1 MKPGIPWSVKG
12 IEQQARVAAKQAARQ
27 SGMTIGEWLNSVI
40 MESADGN
47 DDLER
52 RYRRPP
58 YRPRQAHGAEQGDG
72 EEVTLRLEE
81 IADQLH
87 DMARHDSDTALARP
101 MGPEDETQLRAI
113 IERLDAHEH
122 NTSSALGAMQEQL
135 EQVSQRLGGEAGQP
149 PTAPQRPDD
158 VPGYRALEGALRNI
172 IEHIEISET
181 RTRDSIRS
189 LQERLTQP
197 SGELND
203 LSEVQQ
209 AEQRLR
215 GLVEEAR
222 HAGGALDPSEGLAQL
237 RLEMEQLAA
246 TVSQGSGHAL
256 ADLAGHLEQLEAD
269 AQPPLQ
275 RARRGGE
282 KRGRRAQRAYRRDRE
297 AARTSGHHRGVGGAT
312 RPQPRGGPQRSR
324 RQGGWAVAGAQ
335 GAAGG
340 PERRSRQFRNLRP
353 ADPGDAAGGSRDA
366 RADRRQAGRTRGR
379 GRARRQDDG
388 RRVHSGPGR
397 GPGRGAEA
405 EELAAEPAEELE
417 EPRGVG
423 CGGNFTRARIRSPG
437 GSG

>member
-1 MKPGIPWSVKG
+1 MTGICIDKRERHHMKPGIPWSVKG
-12 IEQQARVAAKQAARQ
+12 IEQQARAAAKQAARQ

-58 YRPRQAHGAEQGDG
+58 YRPRQAHGPSSDG

-101 MGPEDETQLRAI
+101 MGPEDESQLRAI

-135 EQVSQRLGGEAGQP
+135 EQVSQRLGERGQGYA
-149 PTAPQRPDD
+149 APQRPDD

-197 SGELND
+197 SGEPND

-256 ADLAGHLEQLEAD
+256 ADLGGRLEQLEAD
-269 AQPPLQ
+269 TN
-275 RARRGGE
+275 RRFSERDEEAKSEVAALSERIAATE
-282 KRGRRAQRAYRRDRE
+282 KRLEHLATIEESVAQLARSLEADRSEAGRKADGPSPELRALQEGLNAVRASSEVSDRRTQETLQAVHETLEQIVAKLAELE
-297 AARTSGHHRGVGGAT
+297 AEDEPDDKTMDDE
-312 RPQPRGGPQRSR
+312 PQRT
-324 RQGGWAVAGAQ
+324 W
-335 GAAGG
+335 
-340 PERRSRQFRNLRP
+340 PRSRPRSWPRNSPR
-353 ADPGDAAGGSRDA
+353 
-366 RADRRQAGRTRGR
+366 
-379 GRARRQDDG
+379 
-388 RRVHSGPGR
+388 SG
-397 GPGRGAEA
+397 
-405 EELAAEPAEELE
+405 
-417 EPRGVG
+417 
-423 CGGNFTRARIRSPG
+423 
-437 GSG
+437 